1 MRKSILNISFLLFVI
16 LTVIISV
23 WGPEALATYQDRL
36 ILGRSYELA
45 TENTD
50 EGYLYTLSN
59 NDKLY
64 ILSESL
70 SSQVLPESDLSALT
84 GSQVPDP
91 DYQELGGSYAFV
103 VNRRGPSGREITDDQ
118 IFETCNREIA
128 ALKELGILPDEVR
141 EVDRHSYDTL
151 LYSAID
157 ILEPRNSVAV
167 WKINLSDSQSNYNRQ
182 NRVLDLY
189 IDADSGKIYEFYV
202 RTELKWGDLNPDE
215 IIEKWQEYMGLRP
228 SVPYET
234 ENPLLETTPYF
245 KKYMFS
251 GAGEEKTV
259 VTIGFYEGINELFL
273 KITN

>member
-1 MRKSILNISFLLFVI
+1 MRKSIINIFFLLFVI
-16 LTVIISV
+16 LIVITSV
-23 WGPEALATYQDRL
+23 WGPEALATYQDGS
-36 ILGRSYELA
+36 ILSRAHEV
-45 TENTD
+45 TVENID

-70 SSQVLPESDLSALT
+70 SSQTVPESDLSALT
-84 GSQVPDP
+84 NSQVPDP
-91 DYQELGGSYAFV
+91 DYQELAGSYAFV
-103 VNRRGPSGREITDDQ
+103 VNRRGPSGKEITDDQ
-118 IFETCNREIA
+118 IFETCNQEIA
-128 ALKELGILPDEVR
+128 ALKELAILPDGVR
-141 EVDRHSYDTL
+141 DVTRYSYDAL

-182 NRVLDLY
+182 NRMLDLY

-202 RTELKWGDLNPDE
+202 RTELEWSDINPDE
-215 IIEKWQEYMGLRP
+215 MIEKWRQYMGLRP
-228 SVPYET
+228 PVPYET

-245 KKYMFS
+245 KKYVFS
-251 GAGEEKTV
+251 GAGEEITI